1 MQLRP
6 KKLDDLTW
14 TAMEN
19 LETRK
24 TVKSICSYF
33 TAKSIVFF
41 ITHIHSI
48 NPDIFWLAFCKSVIH

>member
-6 KKLDDLTW
+6 KKLNDLTW
-14 TAMEN
+14 KAMEN

-33 TAKSIVFF
+33 TAKSVVFLLL
-41 ITHIHSI
+41 ISI
-48 NPDIFWLAFCKSVIH
+48 R

>member
-6 KKLDDLTW
+6 KKLNDLTW
-14 TAMEN
+14 KAMEN

-33 TAKSIVFF
+33 TAKSIVFLLL
-41 ITHIHSI
+41 ISI
-48 NPDIFWLAFCKSVIH
+48 R